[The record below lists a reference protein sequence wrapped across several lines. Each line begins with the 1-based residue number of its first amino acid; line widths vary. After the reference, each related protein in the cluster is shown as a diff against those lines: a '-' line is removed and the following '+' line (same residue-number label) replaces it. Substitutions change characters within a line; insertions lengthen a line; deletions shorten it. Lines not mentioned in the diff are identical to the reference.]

1 MTNKVNYFELIDL
14 GFKKVEVNDRVHFK
28 QFGYPYF
35 FLAYGEE
42 DDQVTMEWSPVD
54 REVNL
59 YLNSRTYQK
68 GLSLDEVKNIVKM
81 LEEKF

>member
-1 MTNKVNYFELIDL
+1 MTNKVNYLELIDL
-14 GFKKVEVNDRVHFK
+14 GFKRVEVKDRVHFK

-35 FLAYGEE
+35 FLSYGEE

-68 GLSLDEVKNIVKM
+68 GLSLNEVKDIVKI
-81 LEEKF
+81 LKEKI